1 MNDAIDC
8 VEKAVEEECGRDAA
22 EHQIIIE
29 KRYLQ
34 PFAIEIHCE
43 IGEPFALLA
52 IIGKQV

>member
-34 PFAIEIHCE
+34 PFATEIHCE
-43 IGEPFALLA
+43 LGEPFVVLA
-52 IIGKQV
+52 IIGKQA